1 MLNVADVDDLVLQG
15 GHLVPGEA
23 ALRGL
28 KIERIHAGID
38 HAIAIGAVFEKVG
51 ASERLARL
59 GRTVSFP
66 RYSGDVLGFLAM
78 ARPRTKTFLSL
89 LKIKMGKEKRVI
101 DNSPERS

>member
-1 MLNVADVDDLVLQG
+1 MLNVADVDNLVLQG

-28 KIERIHAGID
+28 QIERIHAGID
-38 HAIAIGAVFEKVG
+38 HAIAIVAVFEKVG
-51 ASERLARL
+51 ATERLTRL
-59 GRTVSFP
+59 GRTSFP
-66 RYSGDVLGFLAM
+66 RKIADVLRFLAM

-101 DNSPERS
+101 DN